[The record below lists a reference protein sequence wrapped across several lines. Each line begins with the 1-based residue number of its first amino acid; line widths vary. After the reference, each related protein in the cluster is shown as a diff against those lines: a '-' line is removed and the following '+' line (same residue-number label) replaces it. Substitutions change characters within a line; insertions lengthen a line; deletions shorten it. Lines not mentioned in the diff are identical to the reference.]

1 MSRPRPISNGMTDPR
16 KQMRRWALIIAVLL
30 LASYALFEA
39 RRYIQ
44 GPVIHVDEPFAGGSV
59 EGPDVHIRGYGR
71 NLSYLYI
78 NGTQAYLNEEG
89 KLDFTYT
96 PPKGFSILTAEGKD
110 RFGRATTIHI
120 PFVVK

>member
-1 MSRPRPISNGMTDPR
+1 MTDPR
-16 KQMRRWALIIAVLL
+16 KEIRRWALIAVVLL

-44 GPVIHVDEPFAGGSV
+44 GPVIHIDEPLSGGSV
-59 EGPDVHIRGYGR
+59 EGPAVHVKGYGQ